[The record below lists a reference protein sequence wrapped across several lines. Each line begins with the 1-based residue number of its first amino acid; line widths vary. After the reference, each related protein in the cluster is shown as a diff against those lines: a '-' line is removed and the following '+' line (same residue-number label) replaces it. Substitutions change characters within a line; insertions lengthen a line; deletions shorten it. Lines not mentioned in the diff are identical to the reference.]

1 MEGERTSLLTRL
13 PELVRDSRLEASLS
27 SEGSIIHLHHDR
39 PGRRARPRQE
49 RWTVTRRLGRGSYGI
64 VSLIE
69 AEQQGATTFRAV
81 KRITYQ
87 SPTSVAYY
95 QHELE
100 TLAKFSNP
108 RVTRFVRCFVQSFGW
123 FEANQSLYIEMEY
136 CQLGDLEDYICT
148 NGQLQ
153 ESEAQEIIGQVTEG
167 LWIMHGEGFAHR
179 DLNPKNVLIKSHPPE
194 EDWWIKL
201 CDFGLSKRSREATG
215 GSVVGTPGFLAP
227 EIEFESEFLGQ
238 YPNAPDVWSNPGSF
252 ENPTEDARPSQA
264 SGVWTTPLPS
274 THDPDISNN
283 MRREV
288 RHDASDS
295 GRTIRQEPNVQEEHT
310 PMRVAASHDSPNYPS
325 YNHDIPPNMEETV
338 LSGMQ
343 LPERAGPLALS
354 SRSSSFMQKVLGKTS
369 AKANT
374 QIETLCQAG
383 RAGDLP
389 RAKRLVA
396 AGANLNGHDR
406 HDGYTPLG
414 VAVQHNRVA
423 VAKFFLENGANPD
436 EGYKEKWKAK
446 STLSNKKHSLSPLH
460 LAARSGYA
468 KLVDLLVEHGADVHN
483 ASGCWHNH
491 ANFTPLQ
498 QSRKE
503 ATRSL
508 LVHGASAVSQ
518 DGSGWFP
525 LADAAFGCR
534 LSCVKTLIE
543 FGALACD
550 RGITSDYQVFD

>member
-1 MEGERTSLLTRL
+1 
-13 PELVRDSRLEASLS
+13 
-27 SEGSIIHLHHDR
+27 
-39 PGRRARPRQE
+39 
-49 RWTVTRRLGRGSYGI
+49 
-64 VSLIE
+64 
-69 AEQQGATTFRAV
+69 
-81 KRITYQ
+81 
-87 SPTSVAYY
+87 
-95 QHELE
+95 
-100 TLAKFSNP
+100 
-108 RVTRFVRCFVQSFGW
+108 
-123 FEANQSLYIEMEY
+123 
-136 CQLGDLEDYICT
+136 
-148 NGQLQ
+148 
-153 ESEAQEIIGQVTEG
+153 
-167 LWIMHGEGFAHR
+167 
-179 DLNPKNVLIKSHPPE
+179 
-194 EDWWIKL
+194 
-201 CDFGLSKRSREATG
+201 
-215 GSVVGTPGFLAP
+215 
-227 EIEFESEFLGQ
+227 
-238 YPNAPDVWSNPGSF
+238 
-252 ENPTEDARPSQA
+252 
-264 SGVWTTPLPS
+264 
-274 THDPDISNN
+274 
-283 MRREV
+283 
-288 RHDASDS
+288 
-295 GRTIRQEPNVQEEHT
+295 
-310 PMRVAASHDSPNYPS
+310 MRVAASHDSPNYPS

-543 FGALACD
+543 FGALVD
-550 RGITSDYQVFD
+550 QQTNEGQTPLFITCSRPATVESPQIIKCLIKAKASPEPQRWPGLKSRTALDIFDPLSMICQKRSLNSHDVESARILLRAGLRKDGLAVNQALGLLAFDLKFHGEARRRQIMEELLWARTDPSLAPSHLVSMATLSKYRSKSAIVALNLSPSSYLKIMIHTFSLP